1 MKTKRFICGTLLVIA
16 MLFANSAS
24 AQLKTSYF
32 MEGSYFRTELNPAL
46 APTRGYLGLT
56 PYSGFTFGN
65 YSNYNSIEK
74 RLAASCAERI
84 HNVPE
89 DVIIHTVLRQPLAW
103 RVRTAAVANLK
114 ETHFW
119 IGDKVAAWMF
129 DFARPQVDTIYGM
142 KEGES
147 PWLLTALMLFLIG
160 PAEEMFWRGYVQR
173 TLSERWS
180 PNAGFL
186 VTTAIYALVHV
197 GSCNFMLTMAALVAG
212 VAWGALYRFYPQRF
226 SAILLSHALWDV
238 AVFIWFPI

>member
-1 MKTKRFICGTLLVIA
+1 MFSPWTAPHVNFWWTMTGSACTLFMPGWWKRVHIKLPDILLGI
-16 MLFANSAS
+16 
-24 AQLKTSYF
+24 
-32 MEGSYFRTELNPAL
+32 G
-46 APTRGYLGLT
+46 
-56 PYSGFTFGN
+56 
-65 YSNYNSIEK
+65 I
-74 RLAASCAERI
+74 
-84 HNVPE
+84 
-89 DVIIHTVLRQPLAW
+89 
-103 RVRTAAVANLK
+103 AVALWGV
-114 ETHFW
+114 FW
-119 IGDKVAAWMF
+119 IGDKLSQIMF
-129 DFARPQVDTIYGM
+129 NFARPQVDLIYGM

-160 PAEEMFWRGYVQR
+160 PAEEIFWRGYVQR

-186 VTTAIYALVHV
+186 VTTAIYALVHA